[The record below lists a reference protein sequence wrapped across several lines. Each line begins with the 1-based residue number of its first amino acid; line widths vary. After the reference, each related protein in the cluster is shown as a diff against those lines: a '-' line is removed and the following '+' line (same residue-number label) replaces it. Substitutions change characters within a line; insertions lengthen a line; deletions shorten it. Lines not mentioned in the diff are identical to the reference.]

1 MKEKWKADFEK
12 NGFIGPF
19 KAYEPE
25 EAKAKLNE
33 IRKANF
39 NRQHILWD
47 NDLNYERHFDVP
59 ELTQHICHPAIVE
72 KLIAILGPDIIC
84 WRNETFPKF
93 PGSPG
98 TQWHQVE
105 DFRYTSGT
113 PALVPI
119 ENHPNLPMDLTVW
132 TAFTDATI
140 ENGCMKFLPGSH
152 KKRYYDESKTP
163 VTGRDKDYNALTDD
177 TPFYGYDFEDF
188 KVDPDWSINEDEAVS
203 MEMKAGEFVIF
214 TSRCCHA
221 SHPNI
226 TKRSTRIAITTRYVP
241 TFVKVYPGQDS
252 FFEHGATCD
261 LKDYGV
267 VLIAG
272 EDKYGHNRIRT
283 TNNLGQPFPY
293 YQDNIKSDS

>member
-1 MKEKWKADFEK
+1 MTHDNDVKKQFAE
-12 NGFIGPF
+12 NGFAGPF

-25 EAKAKLNE
+25 EAKSLLKQ
-33 IRKANF
+33 IRKGF
-39 NRQHILWD
+39 QNRSNMLWD

-59 ELTQHICHPAIVE
+59 ELTQHIGNKAIID
-72 KLIAILGPDIIC
+72 KLTSILGPDIFC

-119 ENHPNLPMDLTVW
+119 ENHPSIPMDVTVW
-132 TAFTDATI
+132 TAFTEATI

-152 KKRYYDESKTP
+152 KIRYYDESKTP
-163 VTGRDKDYNALTDD
+163 TVGRNDDYDALMDD
-177 TPFYGYDFEDF
+177 TPFYGYDFDDF
-188 KVDPDWSINEDEAVS
+188 KVDPNWSPNEDEAVS
-203 MEMKAGEFVIF
+203 MEMQPGEFVIF

-226 TKRSTRIAITTRYVP
+226 TKRSTRMGITARYVP
-241 TFVKVYPGQDS
+241 TFVQVYPGQS
-252 FFEHGATCD
+252 TFFEHGSVCD
-261 LKDYGV
+261 LDKYGV
-267 VLIAG
+267 VLVSG
-272 EDKYGHNRIRT
+272 NDEYKLNKIRE
-283 TNNLGQPFPY
+283 TNNLGQAFPY
-293 YQDNIKSDS
+293 HGS